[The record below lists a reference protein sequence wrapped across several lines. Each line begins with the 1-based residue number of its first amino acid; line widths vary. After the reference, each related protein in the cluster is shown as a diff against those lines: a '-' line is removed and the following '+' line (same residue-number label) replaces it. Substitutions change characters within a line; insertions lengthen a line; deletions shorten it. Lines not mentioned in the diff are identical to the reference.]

1 MASIVMDEII
11 NAAPDTVWA
20 GLSAFGE
27 AHRVFAG
34 VLTGCVLESS
44 DVRAVT
50 FANGM
55 VARERLIGLDHE
67 RRRIAYS
74 VLNFAHHNAAF
85 EVRPHLEGSRVIWSC
100 DVLPHEADEQI
111 RPLMQAGFAAMK
123 RAFA

>member
-20 GLSAFGE
+20 GLSAFGQ

-34 VLTGCVLESS
+34 VLTDCALESC
-44 DVRAVT
+44 DVRIVT
-50 FANGM
+50 FANGAA
-55 VARERLIGLDHE
+55 ARERLIGLDHE

-74 VLNFAHHNAAF
+74 VLNFAHHNASF
-85 EVRPHLEGSRVIWSC
+85 EVRPHLDGSRVTWNC
-100 DVLPHEADEQI
+100 DVLPHEAADQI

-123 RAFA
+123 RAFV